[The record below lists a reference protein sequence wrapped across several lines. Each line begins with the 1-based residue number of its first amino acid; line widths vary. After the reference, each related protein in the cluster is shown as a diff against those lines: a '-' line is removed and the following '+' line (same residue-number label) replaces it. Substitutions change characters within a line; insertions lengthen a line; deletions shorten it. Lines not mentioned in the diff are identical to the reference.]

1 MARPNGVDR
10 TNPRFTPE
18 GEFIFRGF
26 DYDSLSDDK
35 RRLYMFLSELVWMHR
50 GTDTL
55 AQTMEKASH
64 ILNLQTRMQKRI
76 FERKVHTNEHMQH
89 TFVCDYKFIF
99 GSRKPKDC

>member
-1 MARPNGVDR
+1 
-10 TNPRFTPE
+10 
-18 GEFIFRGF
+18 
-26 DYDSLSDDK
+26 
-35 RRLYMFLSELVWMHR
+35 MHR

-76 FERKVHTNEHMQH
+76 FEKKVYTTEYMQH

>member
-1 MARPNGVDR
+1 
-10 TNPRFTPE
+10 
-18 GEFIFRGF
+18 
-26 DYDSLSDDK
+26 
-35 RRLYMFLSELVWMHR
+35 MHR

-76 FERKVHTNEHMQH
+76 FERKVHTNEYMQN
-89 TFVCDYKFIF
+89 TFVSDYKFIF